1 MRSPWNRQKHIS
13 QTISLQKA
21 SKLPK
26 VQASI
31 DFVKAGEGR
40 KAIITDLEHAKAA
53 LAGKEGTVITA

>member
-1 MRSPWNRQKHIS
+1 MEQAEAYIADNQFA
-13 QTISLQKA
+13 KA